1 MIINYFA
8 KFGAKVLYFSD
19 TCNKKP
25 QKVNFSAIF
34 LYYITSHFVCLGLT
48 IWGTNSPM
56 LLDSSRVLH

>member
-1 MIINYFA
+1 MIINYFT

-34 LYYITSHFVCLGLT
+34 LSYLTSISEAVGLLT
-48 IWGTNSPM
+48 AERSNS
-56 LLDSSRVLH
+56 LQAIQ